1 MRSRPDESFAQD
13 HRAVIE
19 RLAPQYEQASLA
31 QKGVLLDLV
40 VAVTGYARK
49 YAITLLTHPSKATP
63 ALRRP
68 RQPAYGHGVQHALW
82 LAWETTNRICAK
94 RLIPFLPTLV
104 PVLEQYGYVH
114 LSEQHHSQVLTMS
127 AATADRLLQP
137 HRTPAASTH
146 SLSLTQAGPLL
157 KDQIPLRLF
166 HQWDDARPSFLEA
179 DLVAHCGNS
188 VQGNFLYTLTLT
200 DVATGWTE
208 CLPLLFRS
216 PEAVQAAIEQARA
229 LFPFPILGIDT
240 DNGKEFINETILEYC
255 QREQLTFTRGR
266 PNVFTLVGR
275 LPFC

>member
-19 RLAPQYEQASLA
+19 RLAPQYQHASLA
-31 QKGVLLDLV
+31 QKGGLLDLV

-63 ALRRP
+63 VKRRP

-104 PVLEQYGYVH
+104 LVLEQYGYVH
-114 LSEQHHSQVLTMS
+114 LSEQQRRQVLTMS

-137 HRTPAASTH
+137 HRTPAASAC

-166 HQWDDARPSFLEA
+166 HQWDDTRPGLTSSRFGGSLRQQRRRQFLVHF
-179 DLVAHCGNS
+179 DAHRCGDRLDRMPS
-188 VQGNFLYTLTLT
+188 
-200 DVATGWTE
+200 
-208 CLPLLFRS
+208 
-216 PEAVQAAIEQARA
+216 AA
-229 LFPFPILGIDT
+229 LS
-240 DNGKEFINETILEYC
+240 
-255 QREQLTFTRGR
+255 
-266 PNVFTLVGR
+266 
-275 LPFC
+275 